1 MSSDSSSR
9 TLEVDLQNPQHAE
22 IAERLLRALCREAG
36 DGVAVAVSILMVTD
50 ALLAVLHAE
59 SPTPKRNVF
68 AVRRMLRDLV
78 ANVRAHEECAEAD
91 DVRHAQV
98 H

>member
-22 IAERLLRALCREAG
+22 IAERLLRALCREVG
-36 DGVAVAVSILMVTD
+36 DGAAVAVAILMATS
-50 ALLAVLHAE
+50 ALQAILHCE

-78 ANVRAHEECAEAD
+78 ANVRAHEGCADAD